1 MTRGGIEYN
10 FSISPFTVDTEKY
23 TFVFSSQ
30 LHADKFREGLEEN
43 RQRINES
50 LSNRFNI
57 YIYAD
62 EIADFLLYGAIE
74 RRGYLIKDHEGGAIR
89 CQSEI
94 RIKCERA
101 QKPDCAGKSE
111 ISTSAA
117 TAL

>member
-10 FSISPFTVDTEKY
+10 FSVSPFTVETEKY

-57 YIYAD
+57 YIHAE
-62 EIADFLLYGAIE
+62 EIADFILYSMIE
-74 RRGYLIKDHEGGAIR
+74 RRGYLIRDHEGGVIK
-89 CQSEI
+89 CQNEI
-94 RIKCERA
+94 HIKCERA
-101 QKPDCAGKSE
+101 QKPDSGEKS
-111 ISTSAA
+111 A
-117 TAL
+117 TLTRDVIAL

>member
-10 FSISPFTVDTEKY
+10 FSISPFKVETEKY

-57 YIYAD
+57 YIHAE
-62 EIADFLLYGAIE
+62 EIADFILYSMIE
-74 RRGYLIKDHEGGAIR
+74 RRGYLVKDREGGVIKCQNEIHIR
-89 CQSEI
+89 CE
-94 RIKCERA
+94 KA
-101 QKPDCAGKSE
+101 QKPDSAGKSV
-111 ISTSAA
+111 TLTRDV

>member
-10 FSISPFTVDTEKY
+10 FSVSPFTVDTEKY

-30 LHADKFREGLEEN
+30 LHADKFREGLKEN

-74 RRGYLIKDHEGGAIR
+74 RRGYLIKDHEGRAIK
-89 CQSEI
+89 CQNEI
-94 RIKCERA
+94 HIKCERA
-101 QKPDCAGKSE
+101 QKPDCGEKSVTL
-111 ISTSAA
+111 TSGA

>member
-1 MTRGGIEYN
+1 MTRGGIEYDFN
-10 FSISPFTVDTEKY
+10 KSPFNVATEKY

-30 LHADKFREGLEEN
+30 LHADKFRERLKQN
-43 RQRINES
+43 RQKINES

-74 RRGYLIKDHEGGAIR
+74 RRGYLIKDHEGGVIK
-89 CQSEI
+89 CQNEI
-94 RIKCERA
+94 RIKCEKVP
-101 QKPDCAGKSE
+101 KPDYAGKSE

>member
-74 RRGYLIKDHEGGAIR
+74 RRGYLIKDHEGGAIK
-89 CQSEI
+89 CQAEI
-94 RIKCERA
+94 HIKCERA
-101 QKPDCAGKSE
+101 QKTDFVGKSE